1 MILKENF
8 WFFKKA
14 IPNKICDKI
23 YKLGSLKEEKIG
35 VVGKPII
42 GEELKRTR
50 NSNVSWL
57 NEKWVYDL
65 VDPFFVTANKNAD
78 WNFEFDYFESAQFT
92 KYNKG
97 QHYNWHADGF
107 PEPYN
112 NPNDLNY
119 HNKIRKLSGVL
130 FLSHPKEYEGG
141 ELLFD
146 LRNKEDG
153 SDNIISTKEFC
164 NKGTIVIFPSFIW
177 HRVTPV
183 TKGKRHT
190 LVIWALGKKF
200 K

>member
-1 MILKENF
+1 MILKEYF

-14 IPNKICDKI
+14 IPSKICDKI
-23 YKLGSLKEEKIG
+23 YKLGSSKEEKIG
-35 VVGKPII
+35 VVGKPML

-57 NEKWVYDL
+57 NERWIYDL
-65 VDPFFVTANKNAD
+65 INPFFVTANKNAD
-78 WNFEFDYFESAQFT
+78 WNFEFDYFESCQFT

-97 QHYNWHADGF
+97 QHYTWHADGF
-107 PEPYN
+107 PDAYD

-119 HNKIRKLSGVL
+119 HDKIRKLSGVL
-130 FLSHPKEYEGG
+130 FLSHPKEYKGG

-153 SDNIISTKEFC
+153 KDNIKSTKEFC
-164 NKGTIVIFPSFIW
+164 VKGTIVIFPSFIW
-177 HRVTPV
+177 HKVTPV